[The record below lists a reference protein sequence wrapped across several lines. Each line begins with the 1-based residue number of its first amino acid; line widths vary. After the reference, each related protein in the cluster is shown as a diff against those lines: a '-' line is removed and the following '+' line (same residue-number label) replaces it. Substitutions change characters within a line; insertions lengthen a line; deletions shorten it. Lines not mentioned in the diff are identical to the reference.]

1 MMTGKLIDGK
11 VIGQEIRDE
20 IKERVTALKEHGC
33 QPGLAV
39 VLVGENQASRTYVR
53 NKQKSSSEVGMK
65 SELIELPVTVSEK
78 ELLDHVTRLNNDDS
92 IHGILVQL
100 PLPDHIDE
108 NLVISAIDPTKDVD
122 GFHPE
127 NVGKMIIGQK
137 AFLSC
142 TPYGIIKLLERTD
155 TEISGKHAVIVGR
168 SNIVGKPMGQLL
180 LQRDATVTY
189 CHSKTK
195 DLASFTKQADILI
208 VAIGKTK
215 FITDEHI
222 KEGAVVID
230 VGMNR
235 DENGKLCGDV
245 DFESAK
251 TKASAITPVPG
262 GVGPMT
268 ITMLLK
274 NTLHSA
280 EQASAEGRCSQQL

>member
-1 MMTGKLIDGK
+1 MTGKLIDGK
-11 VIGQEIRDE
+11 AIGQEIRDE
-20 IKERVTALKEHGC
+20 IMGRVTALKEHGC

-100 PLPDHIDE
+100 PLPSHIDE

-142 TPYGIIKLLERTD
+142 TPYGIIKLLERTG

-195 DLASFTKQADILI
+195 DLASFTKMADILI

-215 FITDEHI
+215 FITDKHI

-251 TKASAITPVPG
+251 MKASAITPVPG

-274 NTLHSA
+274 NTLQSA
-280 EQASAEGRCSQQL
+280 EKASAEGKCSQKL

>member
-1 MMTGKLIDGK
+1 MTGKLIDGIA
-11 VIGQEIRDE
+11 IGKEIREE
-20 IKERVTALKEHGC
+20 IKTRVAALKDQGC

-39 VLVGENQASRTYVR
+39 ILVGDNQASHTYVK
-53 NKQKSSSEVGMK
+53 NKQKSTLEVGMK
-65 SELIELPVTVSEK
+65 SELIELPATVTEK
-78 ELLDHVTRLNNDDS
+78 ELLDQVTKLNNDDS
-92 IHGILVQL
+92 INGILVQL
-100 PLPDHIDE
+100 PLPKHIDE

-122 GFHPE
+122 GFHPV

-142 TPYGIIKLLERTD
+142 TPYGIIKLLERTG

-195 DLASFTKQADILI
+195 DLTSFTKQADILI
-208 VAIGKTK
+208 VAIGQTK
-215 FITDEHI
+215 FITGDQV

-245 DFESAK
+245 DFATAK
-251 TKASAITPVPG
+251 EVASAITPVPG

-280 EQASAEGRCSQQL
+280 EQACAEGKCSQQL

>member
-1 MMTGKLIDGK
+1 MTGTIIDGIA
-11 VIGQEIRDE
+11 IGKEIREE
-20 IKERVTALKEHGC
+20 IAVRVNALKEKGC

-39 VLVGENQASRTYVR
+39 ILVGEDQASHTYVK
-53 NKQKSSSEVGMK
+53 NKQKSTVEVGMK
-65 SELIELPVTVSEK
+65 SVLIELPATVTEA
-78 ELLDHVTRLNNDDS
+78 ELLGHIEKLNDDDS

-100 PLPDHIDE
+100 PLPKHIDE
-108 NLVISAIDPTKDVD
+108 NLVIRTIKPDKDVD
-122 GFHPE
+122 GFHPQ
-127 NVGKMIIGQK
+127 NVGKMIIGQRS
-137 AFLSC
+137 FLSC
-142 TPYGIIKLLERTD
+142 TPYGIIKLLERTG
-155 TEISGKHAVIVGR
+155 TEMSGKHAVIVGR

-195 DLASFTKQADILI
+195 NLTSFTKQADILI
-208 VAIGKTK
+208 VAIGQTK
-215 FITDEHI
+215 FITGDAI

-251 TKASAITPVPG
+251 EVASAITPVPG

-280 EQASAEGRCSQQL
+280 EKTFKQVK

>member
-1 MMTGKLIDGK
+1 MTGTLIDG
-11 VIGQEIRDE
+11 VAIGKEIRQE
-20 IKERVTALKEHGC
+20 IKERVAALKDQGC

-39 VLVGENQASRTYVR
+39 ILVGDNQASHTYVK
-53 NKQKSSSEVGMK
+53 NKQKSTIEVGMK
-65 SELIELPVTVSEK
+65 SELIELPATVTEE
-78 ELLDHVTRLNNDDS
+78 ELLAHVTKLNNDDS
-92 IHGILVQL
+92 INGILVQL
-100 PLPDHIDE
+100 PLPKHIDE
-108 NLVISAIDPTKDVD
+108 NLVIRAIDPAKDVD

-127 NVGKMIIGQK
+127 NVGKMIIGQQ

-142 TPYGIIKLLERTD
+142 TPYGIIKLLERTG

-215 FITDEHI
+215 FITGEHV

-245 DFESAK
+245 DFATAK
-251 TKASAITPVPG
+251 EVASAITPVPG

-274 NTLHSA
+274 NTLQSA
-280 EQASAEGRCSQQL
+280 EQACAQSL

>member
-1 MMTGKLIDGK
+1 MTGTLIDG
-11 VIGQEIRDE
+11 VAIGKEIRQE
-20 IKERVTALKEHGC
+20 IKERVAALKDQGC

-39 VLVGENQASRTYVR
+39 ILVGDNQASRTYVK
-53 NKQKSSSEVGMK
+53 NKQKSTIEVGMK
-65 SELIELPVTVSEK
+65 SELIELPATVTEE
-78 ELLDHVTRLNNDDS
+78 ELLAHVTKLNNDDS
-92 IHGILVQL
+92 INGILVQL
-100 PLPDHIDE
+100 PLPKHIDE
-108 NLVISAIDPTKDVD
+108 NLVIRAIDPAKDVD

-127 NVGKMIIGQK
+127 NVGKMIIGQQ

-142 TPYGIIKLLERTD
+142 TPYGIIKLLERTG

-215 FITDEHI
+215 FITGEHV

-245 DFESAK
+245 DFATAK
-251 TKASAITPVPG
+251 EVASAITPVPG

-274 NTLHSA
+274 NTLQSA
-280 EQASAEGRCSQQL
+280 EQACAQSL

>member
-1 MMTGKLIDGK
+1 MSGKLIDGTA
-11 VIGQEIRDE
+11 IGKEIRLE
-20 IKERVTALKEHGC
+20 IKDRVSNLLDNGC
-33 QPGLAV
+33 KPGLAV
-39 VLVGENQASRTYVR
+39 VLVGDNQASRTYVK
-53 NKQKSSSEVGMK
+53 NKQKSSVEVGMK
-65 SELIELPVTVSEK
+65 SELIELPSTVSEE
-78 ELLDHVTRLNNDDS
+78 ELLGHISKLNKDNS
-92 IHGILVQL
+92 INGILVQL
-100 PLPDHIDE
+100 PLPKHIDE
-108 NLVISAIDPTKDVD
+108 NKVISAIDPEKDVD
-122 GFHPE
+122 VFHPV
-127 NVGKMIIGQK
+127 NVGKMIIGQQ

-142 TPYGIIKLLERTD
+142 TPYGIIKLLERTG
-155 TEISGKHAVIVGR
+155 TEIKGKHAVIVGR

-189 CHSKTK
+189 CHSKTEN
-195 DLASFTKQADILI
+195 LASYTQDADILI

-215 FITDEHI
+215 FIDAEHI

-245 DFESAK
+245 DFTSVKE
-251 TKASAITPVPG
+251 KAAAITPVPG

-280 EQASAEGRCSQQL
+280 EKAYEKGNCSQ

>member
-1 MMTGKLIDGK
+1 MTGTIIDGIA
-11 VIGQEIRDE
+11 IGKEIREE
-20 IKERVTALKEHGC
+20 IKERVTLLKDQGC

-39 VLVGENQASRTYVR
+39 ILVGDNQASHTYVK
-53 NKQKSSSEVGMK
+53 NKQKSTLEVGMK
-65 SELIELPVTVSEK
+65 SVLIELAATVTEQ
-78 ELLDHVTRLNNDDS
+78 ELLEHVTKLNNDDS
-92 IHGILVQL
+92 INGILVQL
-100 PLPDHIDE
+100 PLPKHIDE
-108 NLVISAIDPTKDVD
+108 NLVIRAIDPAKDVD

-127 NVGKMIIGQK
+127 NVGKMIIGQQ

-142 TPYGIIKLLERTD
+142 TPYGIIKLLERTG

-215 FITDEHI
+215 FITGADI

-235 DENGKLCGDV
+235 DDNGKLCGDV
-245 DFESAK
+245 DFASAK
-251 TKASAITPVPG
+251 EVASAITPVPG

-268 ITMLLK
+268 ITMLLN
-274 NTLHSA
+274 NTLQSA
-280 EQASAEGRCSQQL
+280 EQACSQSL

>member
-1 MMTGKLIDGK
+1 MTDKLIDGIA
-11 VIGQEIRDE
+11 IGKEIREE
-20 IKERVTALKEHGC
+20 IKERVTALMENGC

-39 VLVGENQASRTYVR
+39 ILVGENQASRTYVR
-53 NKQKSSSEVGMK
+53 NKEKSSLAAGMK
-65 SELIELPVTVSEK
+65 SELIELPVTVTEE
-78 ELLDHVTRLNNDDS
+78 ELLNHVIKLNNDNS

-100 PLPDHIDE
+100 PLPKHIDE
-108 NLVISAIDPTKDVD
+108 NLVIRAIDPKKDVD

-142 TPYGIIKLLERTD
+142 TPYGIIKLLERTG

-189 CHSKTK
+189 CHSKTM
-195 DLASFTKQADILI
+195 DLPSFTKQADILI

-215 FITDEHI
+215 FITEEHI

-251 TKASAITPVPG
+251 KKASAITPVPG

-274 NTLHSA
+274 NTLQSA
-280 EQASAEGRCSQQL
+280 ERAYEEGRCSQK

>member
-1 MMTGKLIDGK
+1 MTGKLIDGK
-11 VIGQEIRDE
+11 AIGQEIREE
-20 IKERVTALKEHGC
+20 IKQRVDALKEKGM

-39 VLVGENQASRTYVR
+39 ILVGDNQASRTYVR
-53 NKQKSSSEVGMK
+53 NKEKSSIEAGMK
-65 SELIELPVTVSEK
+65 SVLIELPETVSEE
-78 ELLDHVTRLNNDDS
+78 ELLAQVAELNKDDS

-100 PLPDHIDE
+100 PLPKHIDE
-108 NLVISAIDPTKDVD
+108 DLVIQAIDPDKDVD
-122 GFHPE
+122 GFHPI
-127 NVGKMIIGQK
+127 NVGKMIIGQR

-142 TPYGIIKLLERTD
+142 TPYGIIKLLERTG
-155 TEISGKHAVIVGR
+155 TEIRGKHAVIVGR

-189 CHSKTK
+189 CHSKTEH
-195 DLASFTKQADILI
+195 LAEFTKQADILI
-208 VAIGKTK
+208 VAIGRAK
-215 FITDEHI
+215 FITAEHV
-222 KEGAVVID
+222 KDGAVVID

-245 DFESAK
+245 EFETAK
-251 TKASAITPVPG
+251 EKASAITPVPG

-280 EQASAEGRCSQQL
+280 EKTFSKGTSAHE